1 MEAERLENA
10 KISPSEGLNAALSA
24 LGSAPLSETV
34 TAADLLRRPRVPYS
48 LVEKFSPSPEPP
60 MGEEVQALEVEVKYE
75 GYIERQ
81 HRQVARLSRMEEV
94 RLPCDLDYSSIS
106 GLLAESRQ
114 KLEALRPLTLGQAGR
129 ISGVT
134 PTDIHLLSVYL
145 NSLSRRETDDEEYQ
159 AQ

>member
-1 MEAERLENA
+1 
-10 KISPSEGLNAALSA
+10 
-24 LGSAPLSETV
+24 
-34 TAADLLRRPRVPYS
+34 
-48 LVEKFSPSPEPP
+48 